1 MFSFVLTLDALQAPI
16 FSLEQF
22 GDPDLPLRS
31 GAHFSGRYRGRY
43 SIRSS
48 IYEQELPIPSRDK
61 HLTLYSNQEE
71 SLPRYAELFGSL
83 DSSYPGD
90 TWLQKLAKVRTYSS
104 PDNYLVVNTEGTHGH
119 FSILAND
126 CPLELIGVH
135 DPQLKT
141 THLLLADGAD
151 AANYVRSVYPLR
163 FFLYR
168 FPPIVNRVVFLQTQT
183 VSSHWWRYI
192 KGGDLLF
199 AFNALEM
206 KLFRE
211 V

>member
-1 MFSFVLTLDALQAPI
+1 MFSFTLTLDALQAPI

-22 GDPDLPLRS
+22 GNQELALRT

-43 SIRSS
+43 AIRSDGP
-48 IYEQELPIPSRDK
+48 EAELPIPSRDK
-61 HLTLYSNQEE
+61 HLTLYSNQD
-71 SLPRYAELFGSL
+71 SMLSYYASVFGSL
-83 DSSYPGD
+83 DSMYPGD
-90 TWLQKLAKVRTYSS
+90 TWLQKLDRVRSDEPGHYA
-104 PDNYLVVNTEGTHGH
+104 VVNTEGTHGH
-119 FSILAND
+119 FSILSSD
-126 CPLELIGVH
+126 YPLELLGVH

-141 THLLLADGAD
+141 THLMLTDSNT

-168 FPPIVNRVVFLQTQT
+168 FPPIVNRAVFIQTQT

-192 KGGDLLF
+192 KGDDLLF